1 MKSSKKTS
9 LTILAIVFIAIYG
22 IGIQP
27 YLDFY
32 LFALMPDDINGFL
45 SFKILVLYKF
55 LLALAILV
63 SSISTLINKE
73 IKLPF
78 LVLNIIYS
86 LSVIVLNGLV
96 VLGYNELNT
105 FYYTDLYSE
114 VRIAQQI
121 VWIAVLW
128 MVFRKTESHLMH

>member
-22 IGIQP
+22 IGFQP
-27 YLDFY
+27 YFDLY
-32 LFALMPDDINGFL
+32 LLVFVPDDINGYV

-55 LLALAILV
+55 LLALSILV
-63 SSISTLINKE
+63 TSISTLISKE

-78 LVLNIIYS
+78 LVLNVIYS
-86 LSVIVLNGLV
+86 ISVIVLNALV
-96 VLGYNELNT
+96 IFGYNELNS
-105 FYYTDLYSE
+105 FYYTDFYSE

-121 VWIAVLW
+121 VWVCIIW
-128 MVFRKTESHLMH
+128 MLFKKTGVNQKH

>member
-9 LTILAIVFIAIYG
+9 LTTLAIVFITIYG

-32 LFALMPDDINGFL
+32 LLALMPDDINGFL

-55 LLALAILV
+55 FLALAILV
-63 SSISTLINKE
+63 TSISTLISKE

-78 LVLNIIYS
+78 LVLNVIYS
-86 LSVIVLNGLV
+86 ISVVVLNALV
-96 VLGYNELNT
+96 IFGYNELNS
-105 FYYTDLYSE
+105 FYYTDFYSE

-121 VWIAVLW
+121 VWIGILW
-128 MVFRKTESHLMH
+128 MLFKKQA